1 MGKVLISLL
10 FFILTSCATFSI
22 KEGSVEIPKH
32 EYLEDSSINN
42 ISSSLPIIEAKVKEV
57 KEATTP
63 KETSK
68 ESIEIEEPI
77 INEIIAEEK
86 IEDNTKIEKDEEPVD
101 IEKYEEP
108 VDIEK
113 TQVILKSDIN
123 EPLDQSPKDEI
134 KEVQEVKP
142 QIDSESEEV
151 SKEEPKET
159 ESKEDIVNNISLVDT
174 KEDEEIILQ
183 DPRKYTLSESENS
196 IILKDNI
203 LNVAVIKFYDEQLI
217 KELLENNHIIF
228 IESDLFTTTT
238 FDLIKNS
245 NRSIIS
251 KIKIKNLEEN
261 KASLSLDNDRS
272 LYILL
277 DTLDSTIDKAIF
289 TGAVKEEL
297 DFIDAYKSTHEGDNP
312 HGLNFYTKGLLALD
326 SKYINPNTFIASFLI
341 L

>member
-63 KETSK
+63 KKVYK
-68 ESIEIEEPI
+68 EPIEIEETI
-77 INEIIAEEK
+77 INEIIEKEEK
-86 IEDNTKIEKDEEPVD
+86 IEDNTKIEK
-101 IEKYEEP
+101 YEEP
-108 VDIEK
+108 IDIEK
-113 TQVILKSDIN
+113 TQVVLKSDIN

-183 DPRKYTLSESENS
+183 DPKKYTLSESENS
-196 IILKDNI
+196 IFLEDNI

-228 IESDLFTTTT
+228 IESDLSTTTT